1 MRQLFSHVNDPRRPQ
16 WSVGLKINLP
26 PEYLLIHRV
35 WIGGIG
41 VLCQIEG
48 EVPVLEVLG
57 DWLPDFDL
65 AELDQALAEQLGE
78 GSGSAD

>member
-1 MRQLFSHVNDPRRPQ
+1 MRGAVLARQRPTTAAVGR
-16 WSVGLKINLP
+16 SVWKINLP

-57 DWLPDFDL
+57 QWLPNFDL
-65 AELDQALAEQLGE
+65 DELDEALAEQLGD
-78 GSGSAD
+78 GSAG

>member
-1 MRQLFSHVNDPRRPQ
+1 
-16 WSVGLKINLP
+16 LKINLP

-57 DWLPDFDL
+57 EWLPNFDL
-65 AELDQALAEQLGE
+65 AELDEALAEQLGD
-78 GSGSAD
+78 GSPG

>member
-1 MRQLFSHVNDPRRPQ
+1 M
-16 WSVGLKINLP
+16 
-26 PEYLLIHRV
+26 

-57 DWLPDFDL
+57 QWLPNFDL
-65 AELDQALAEQLGE
+65 DELDAALAEQLGD
-78 GSGSAD
+78 GSAG